1 MEEGGRREYEAR
13 REEYQK
19 GLSEFSCLMG
29 LILIGG
35 VGHPILM
42 TGLNGVYHYGR
53 FGKREWVGN
62 NVKVMMGMLSV
73 LSIIKLIRK
82 RGI

>member
-1 MEEGGRREYEAR
+1 MEEGGRKEYVKR

-19 GLSEFSCLMG
+19 GLGEFSCLMG
-29 LILIGG
+29 LVLIGG

-42 TGLNGVYHYGR
+42 SGLNGIYHYGR
-53 FGKREWVGN
+53 FGEREWVGS
-62 NVKVMMGMLSV
+62 NVKGMMGVLSV
-73 LSIIKLIRK
+73 LSIIKLMRK